1 MRRRSRVLARALTC
15 ASIVLVAASC
25 QADGDDN
32 ADGTP
37 IEEPSSVTQA
47 TNEPADEPA
56 DEPIDSTSGDDT
68 TTTSADE
75 PDPTTTLVLATTPPE
90 KTSVPATSA
99 PPGEPATET
108 VYEVGMVDR
117 GLAPFVALA
126 TADLAERLDIEPESI
141 EVLTAVLVV
150 WPDASLGCPEPD
162 LMYAQVLTDG
172 SVIELGVD
180 GLVYRY
186 HSGGDQPP
194 FPCDRPLDPAPEPSA
209 LPSS

>member
-1 MRRRSRVLARALTC
+1 MRRRSRVRARALTC
-15 ASIVLVAASC
+15 AAIVLVAASC
-25 QADGDDN
+25 QADGDDG

-37 IEEPSSVTQA
+37 IEEPSSVTEA
-47 TNEPADEPA
+47 TNEPADEPV
-56 DEPIDSTSGDDT
+56 DSTSGDDT
-68 TTTSADE
+68 TTTTADD
-75 PDPTTTLVLATTPPE
+75 PDPTTTLVLATSPPE
-90 KTSVPATSA
+90 KTSVPAVTA
-99 PPGEPATET
+99 TPGEPSTET
-108 VYEVGMVDR
+108 VYEVGMIDR
-117 GLAPFVALA
+117 GLTPFVELA
-126 TADLAERLDIEPESI
+126 TTDLAERLDIEPDSI

-180 GLVYRY
+180 DLVYRY

-194 FPCDRPLDPAPEPSA
+194 FPCGRPLDPAPQPSA